1 MIRYTVEEIME
12 YVEENDV
19 KFIRLAFS
27 DVFGVQKNI
36 AIMPGELRRAFE
48 HGERFDAN
56 LVNGY
61 EDPDHSELYLLPD
74 PNTMNILPWRP
85 QEGRV
90 IRFYCSVIKSDG
102 SPYRFDYRRFLQKT
116 VEECK
121 NAGFMARIG
130 LSSEFYIFKTD
141 DEGNPTETPLDQGGY
156 FDIAPLDRCENIR
169 REICLTLEEMGVEPK
184 SSHHEIGPGQ
194 NEIDFVGADALT
206 SADNFMTYKNVIGA
220 IAARNG
226 VYASFEPKPIH
237 GKPGNG
243 LHLKISL
250 FHHGESLLKTDPKK
264 HDHFMAG
271 VLNHMRD
278 LTAFLNTQMESY
290 ERFGQNEAPKYI
302 TWSKQNR
309 SRLLRLY
316 DGESSSNDGF
326 ILRSPD
332 SGINPYIAFAVI
344 LQAGLAGIRE
354 EAELMEPLDKPSTE
368 IDDQERM
375 KLKQLPLSL
384 AEAIALAEGS
394 EFITSLQDYDILH
407 KFLENIQ
414 EKENV

>member
-1 MIRYTVEEIME
+1 MIGYTIDEIME

-19 KFIRLAFS
+19 KFIRLAFA
-27 DVFGVQKNI
+27 DIFGVQKNI
-36 AIMPGELRRAFE
+36 AIMPEELRRAFE

-56 LVNGY
+56 LVRGF

-74 PNTMNILPWRP
+74 PNTMNVLPWRP

-90 IRFYCSVIKSDG
+90 IRFYCNVIKSDG
-102 SPYRFDYRRFLQKT
+102 TPYVYDSRKFLRDT

-121 NAGFMARIG
+121 KQGFTARIG

-141 DEGNPTETPLDQGGY
+141 DEGNPTDIPLDQGSY

-169 REICLTLEEMGVEPK
+169 REICLTLEEMEIEPK

-194 NEIDFVGADALT
+194 NEIDFVGASALT
-206 SADNFMTYKNVIGA
+206 SADNFMTYKNVISA

-226 VYASFEPKPIH
+226 VYASFDPKPIH

-243 LHLKISL
+243 LHMKISL
-250 FHHGESLLKTDPKK
+250 FRQGESLIQTDPQT
-264 HDHFMAG
+264 HNYFMAG
-271 VLNHMRD
+271 VLNHMREI
-278 LTAFLNTQMESY
+278 TAFLNTQMESY

-316 DGESSSNDGF
+316 DGERSSNDGF

-354 EAELMEPLDKPSTE
+354 KAQLMDPLDKRSTE
-368 IDDQERM
+368 IDDVERA
-375 KLKQLPLSL
+375 KLQQLPLSL
-384 AEAIALAEGS
+384 AEAVACAQNS
-394 EFITSLQDYDILH
+394 AFIQGIQHSDVLQ
-407 KFLENIQ
+407 KFLRIMI
-414 EKENV
+414 EKEEL